1 MQPALLKIHYC
12 ILHSLEP
19 MAAYKLGNFIKV
31 STPPQS
37 PDISKASVTVGE
49 NIDTPLS
56 SIREEETA
64 LREISHVPTPDSLVA
79 APSVRTLD
87 DIVR

>member
-1 MQPALLKIHYC
+1 
-12 ILHSLEP
+12 
-19 MAAYKLGNFIKV
+19 MAAYKLDHFIKV

-37 PDISKASVTVGE
+37 PDISKASVTVGD

-56 SIREEETA
+56 SIREEERP
-64 LREISHVPTPDSLVA
+64 LREIFHVPTPDLSVT